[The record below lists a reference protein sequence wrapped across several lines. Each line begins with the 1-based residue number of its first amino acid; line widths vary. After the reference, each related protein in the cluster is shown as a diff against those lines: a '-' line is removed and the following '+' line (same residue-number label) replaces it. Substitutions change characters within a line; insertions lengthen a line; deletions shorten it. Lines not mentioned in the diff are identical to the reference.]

1 MPGVLKPFQFT
12 DGMMQGRVGAQYI
25 EDTAEVRAAK
35 ERFHKFFQLV
45 LAGLLGTLAP
55 EPGRNVLPAE
65 IADLYI
71 EEDAEV
77 AAARRSFDQLYRA
90 ALAGHL
96 PPSQLQEAVKDH
108 EADIEAAGEELERTI
123 ADLEDLVEA
132 AEADNDIESFDD
144 DYDL

>member
-1 MPGVLKPFQFT
+1 
-12 DGMMQGRVGAQYI
+12 MMQGRVGAQYI

-71 EEDAEV
+71 QEDAEV

-90 ALAGHL
+90 ALAGDL
-96 PPSQLQEAVKDH
+96 PPSLLQ
-108 EADIEAAGEELERTI
+108 
-123 ADLEDLVEA
+123 
-132 AEADNDIESFDD
+132 
-144 DYDL
+144 